1 MKGAVVLVAV
11 IIATI
16 AVIGSGAFRKKPMCE
31 MCENLIKK
39 IDEVL
44 EQGGDV
50 EKAVDQFCRED
61 LPEFLVEYCEKIVA
75 KNLKYIIEK
84 LKDHDPPEKICTD
97 IYLCTA

>member
-11 IIATI
+11 IIAT
-16 AVIGSGAFRKKPMCE
+16 VIGSGAFRKKPLCE

-44 EQGGDV
+44 QQGGDV
-50 EKAVDQFCRED
+50 QKAVDQFCRED
-61 LPEFLVEYCEKIVA
+61 LPEFLVDYCEKIVA

-84 LKDHDPPEKICTD
+84 LK
-97 IYLCTA
+97 